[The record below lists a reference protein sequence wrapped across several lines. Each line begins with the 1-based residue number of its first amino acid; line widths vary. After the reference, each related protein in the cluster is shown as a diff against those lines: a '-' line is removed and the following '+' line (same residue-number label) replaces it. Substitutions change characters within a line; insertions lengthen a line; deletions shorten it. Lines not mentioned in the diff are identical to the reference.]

1 MAGAFIIVQLIFLEG
16 ILSLDNAA
24 VLGAMAAALPDDR
37 PVPWPAPLRNLG
49 RILDRLLGPQRTA
62 ALRVGLL
69 GAYAGRSLM
78 LALAAWVM
86 RSPWLRLLGALYLFR
101 LATQGLCESDQEEEA
116 KGREIEQSRFWEVV
130 VAVELADLAFSLD
143 NVVAA
148 TALSDRLSIVVLG
161 VAIGILIM
169 RFAAGVF
176 AYLVRREPILEQA
189 AYGLVL
195 IISVELLVEG
205 VLGVAISDLAK
216 FAISLGVLGFA
227 IAYAR
232 LGLGRWLAPALKP
245 AQQGLYLVNQVM
257 ERLSAPGRRIYAAC
271 IHSIQRA
278 WSQQSSHS
286 GPSEIP
292 DRIAKGERWQP

>member
-1 MAGAFIIVQLIFLEG
+1 MMAGALIVVQLIFLEG

-37 PVPWPAPLRNLG
+37 PVPWPASLRNLG

-86 RSPWLRLLGALYLFR
+86 RSPWLKLLGALYLFR
-101 LATQGLCESDQEEEA
+101 LATQGLCGSDQEEES
-116 KGREIEQSRFWEVV
+116 KGREIERSRFWEVV

-169 RFAAGVF
+169 RFAAGIF
-176 AYLVRREPILEQA
+176 AYLVGREPILEQA

-205 VLGVAISDLAK
+205 VLSVAISDLAK
-216 FAISLGVLGFA
+216 FAISLGVLGLA

-232 LGLGRWLAPALKP
+232 LGLGRWLAPVLRS
-245 AQQGLYLVNQVM
+245 AQRGLRFANRTM
-257 ERLSAPGRRIYAAC
+257 ERLGAPARGLYSTCVRFIE
-271 IHSIQRA
+271 RA
-278 WSQQSSHS
+278 LSQKLSHS
-286 GPSEIP
+286 DPASGDIM
-292 DRIAKGERWQP
+292 KGDPWQP

>member
-1 MAGAFIIVQLIFLEG
+1 MAGAFIVVQLIFLEG

-37 PVPWPAPLRNLG
+37 PVPWPASLRNLG

-86 RSPWLRLLGALYLFR
+86 HSPWLKLLGALYLFR
-101 LATQGLCESDQEEEA
+101 LATQGLCGSDQEEES
-116 KGREIEQSRFWEVV
+116 KGREIEKSRFWEVV

-148 TALSDRLSIVVLG
+148 TALSDRLPIVVLG

-169 RFAAGVF
+169 RFAAGIF
-176 AYLVRREPILEQA
+176 AYLVRREPILERA

-227 IAYAR
+227 IAYGR
-232 LGLGRWLAPALKP
+232 LELGRWLVPVLRP
-245 AQQGLYLVNQVM
+245 AQQGLYLLNQM
-257 ERLSAPGRRIYAAC
+257 IERLSAPGRRIYSTC
-271 IHSIQRA
+271 VHSIQRA
-278 WSQQSSHS
+278 WPQESSHS
-286 GPSEIP
+286 GPDETP
-292 DRIAKGERWQP
+292 GRIAKGE